1 MGSIDGCTVVEMNKE
16 ERGLEPTGTE
26 VIFGSEDW
34 DSFLSSHFR

>member
-1 MGSIDGCTVVEMNKE
+1 MVEMNKE

-34 DSFLSSHFR
+34 DSFF